1 MCRQP
6 RRNRC
11 PSLPLPRCPPAS
23 LPLMARGTRTI
34 CLLAPFPTPKSII
47 PLVTIRPGFPDP
59 SSPLPGA
66 CRRPAGSHREG
77 AQRGR
82 KRAPGRT
89 PFLGNSRKRC
99 QQGFTQAKPRLAQ
112 PIISVNVARQ
122 LLQPAGRM
130 QIASHPR
137 FPTGKYL
144 PAEAR
149 APSRWTGSR
158 ALQLQVGVMEE
169 GEGLGRL
176 QLRWLRIGA
185 SCCSCRASS
194 GTFMSLEGVQTP
206 FGGCHR
212 GHAVPLVL
220 R

>member
-1 MCRQP
+1 MPAAAQEPLSFPPAATLPSRFPPADGERHTHDLPP
-6 RRNRC
+6 R
-11 PSLPLPRCPPAS
+11 SLPDTQKHHPSGYHSSWLPH
-23 LPLMARGTRTI
+23 
-34 CLLAPFPTPKSII
+34 
-47 PLVTIRPGFPDP
+47 P

-144 PAEAR
+144 PAEAC

-176 QLRWLRIGA
+176 QLRWLRIGV

>member
-1 MCRQP
+1 MPAAAQE
-6 RRNRC
+6 
-11 PSLPLPRCPPAS
+11 PLSFPPA
-23 LPLMARGTRTI
+23 AT

-47 PLVTIRPGFPDP
+47 PPVTIPPGFPDL
-59 SSPLPGA
+59 SSPLPDGGK
-66 CRRPAGSHREG
+66 RPAASQREG
-77 AQRGR
+77 AQRGHE
-82 KRAPGRT
+82 RAPGRT

-176 QLRWLRIGA
+176 QLRSLRIGA
-185 SCCSCRASS
+185 SCRASS
-194 GTFMSLEGVQTP
+194 GTFTPLEGVQTP
-206 FGGCHR
+206 FGGCLLFSS
-212 GHAVPLVL
+212 AVGGMLYPWC
-220 R
+220 